1 MRTASKAAAKAG
13 VVLTTGTT
21 DEFFARSRERAR
33 KLDRG
38 ERIPAGI
45 RVTFEDPADLLQVL
59 STERIRLLHAVR
71 TKPIPVSQLAREL
84 KRDRQAVMRDVRLL
98 ESFGLLK
105 TQEAPNP
112 GHGRQ
117 SIVAPLAARYQLVA
131 NI

>member
-1 MRTASKAAAKAG
+1 MTRQRRQSAMM
-13 VVLTTGTT
+13 LTTGTV
-21 DEFFARSRERAR
+21 DEFFARSQERAR

-45 RVTFEDPADLLQVL
+45 RVTFEYPADLMQVL
-59 STERIRLLHAVR
+59 SAQRVRLLHAVR
-71 TKPIPVSQLAREL
+71 AKPILVSQLASDL

-105 TQEAPNP
+105 MREAPNP

-117 SIVAPLAARYQLVA
+117 RIVAPLAARYQLVA

>member
-1 MRTASKAAAKAG
+1 
-13 VVLTTGTT
+13 VV
-21 DEFFARSRERAR
+21 
-33 KLDRG
+33 
-38 ERIPAGI
+38 
-45 RVTFEDPADLLQVL
+45 FEDPADLLQVL
-59 STERIRLLHAVR
+59 SAERIRLLHAVG

-105 TQEAPNP
+105 TREATNP

-117 SIVAPLAARYQLVA
+117 RIVAPLAARYQLVA

>member
-71 TKPIPVSQLAREL
+71 TKPIPVPQLARAL
-84 KRDRQAVMRDVRLL
+84 NRHRQAAMRDVRLL

-117 SIVAPLAARYQLVA
+117 RIVAPLAARYQLVA

>member
-1 MRTASKAAAKAG
+1 MRTASKAAAKTG
-13 VVLTTGTT
+13 VVLTTGTV

-45 RVTFEDPADLLQVL
+45 KVTFEDPADLLQVL
-59 STERIRLLHAVR
+59 STERIRLLHAVGA
-71 TKPIPVSQLAREL
+71 KPIPVSQLASEL

-105 TQEAPNP
+105 TREAPNP

-117 SIVAPLAARYQLVA
+117 KLVAPLAARYQLVA